1 MQLTK
6 NFKIGASLAI
16 TGILL
21 GTLTFSAID
30 KFNVSSSHISSVI
43 SSPFKS
49 AEANLY
55 KQFIDSYL
63 SNYKKQNT
71 NFKSYGESK
80 CFVQE
85 NQIDCSID
93 NILFTFTDS
102 SKKENSLSIDNVTI
116 KNIKDLKNKLELIDL
131 VNANNS
137 VDTTILLKPDFKSSF
152 EVLLNNIKI
161 NNQTQSENIIKTIK
175 EQSVEKLY
183 SESDIKLL
191 SDFVNKHLNTI
202 NLHLKDKS
210 LSTDNINNQTELTL
224 STNTLNISSNISVDL
239 TKTFIE
245 LIGKKDI
252 NNMSSQELH
261 KYSNDKL
268 NELIINSIGF
278 KFSNTDKNFIKEL
291 LEIALKVESDSV
303 LNEEELMKQLDLN
316 FAQILTIIN
325 NSQLPNNSKEE
336 IRYKLIDISKGNT
349 SDISIT
355 LNNISK
361 RNLNQTASLFMQANT
376 IKDIGVLTP
385 YFTLNIK

>member
-6 NFKIGASLAI
+6 NLKIGASLAI

-21 GTLTFSAID
+21 GALTFSAID
-30 KFNVSSSHISSVI
+30 RFNVSNSHIASVI
-43 SSPFKS
+43 SNPFKS

-55 KQFIDSYL
+55 KQFVDLYL
-63 SNYKKQNT
+63 SDYKKQNP

-80 CFVQE
+80 CFIQD

-102 SKKENSLSIDNVTI
+102 SKKENSLSVENVII

-191 SDFVNKHLNTI
+191 SDFVNKHLNTM

-210 LSTDNINNQTELTL
+210 LSTDSINNQTELTL
-224 STNTLNISSNISVDL
+224 STNTLSISSSISVDL

-252 NNMSSQELH
+252 NNMSSQELQ

-268 NELIINSIGF
+268 NELIINNIGF
-278 KFSNTDKNFIKEL
+278 KINNTDKNFIKEL
-291 LEIALKVESDSV
+291 LEISLKVESDSI
-303 LNEEELMKQLDLN
+303 LNEEELINQLDLN

-325 NSQLPNNSKEE
+325 NSQLPSNSKEE
-336 IRYKLIDISKGNT
+336 FKYKLIDISQGKT
-349 SDISIT
+349 SDISIS

-361 RNLNQTASLFMQANT
+361 MNLNQTAALFMQANT
-376 IKDIGVLTP
+376 IKDIGVLNP
-385 YFTLNIK
+385 HFTLNIK